1 MLNITR
7 QFMCTRHESIC
18 FYVYM
23 LLFSCLTCI
32 LFSCESENISEI
44 TKAPLPFSDEL
55 ISVNFTVSE
64 TGMGKNDIT
73 VHKSSVGTA
82 SPTPSK
88 GGESSPFGGVR
99 EGFSSSFGGV
109 KGGTVVIPI
118 AEDLFMHATLREE
131 EAPVKTRASLVASH
145 SKVRVIA
152 YSYSDLDA
160 DYTTMEGHADY
171 EVTASGMLTPL
182 GANLSLPA
190 SNAYR
195 FVAYSFHDA
204 TALAAFAD
212 TTANITAK
220 DVLWGE
226 VIETI
231 TSANPVHI
239 RLNHLFAKVKMEAS
253 LGTGVGFHIDN
264 ITGASVST
272 YAPAL
277 VVATG
282 EPVIDPPVP
291 FMGTVPFVWSSTAS
305 APTWTSEERFVFTEG
320 ECPFVE
326 LSGVT
331 IDGTVHS
338 GFHRVNYTSFALE
351 TGKEYT
357 LSVRFHKGGVREFAP
372 RITWDSSTG
381 KYALTTDPTDAGL
394 YFKYGSVAGIFSG
407 AGAIRTLTTPPIA
420 PVATFNATNDVPWKP
435 VAISTWAT
443 IPYANANVT
452 INAAYHT
459 VANVKAGKGDP
470 CRLVGLNLGDIVT
483 HPTPVIDNGEWRLP
497 TWNESIDFIAGYS
510 WERVLGI
517 DGGIFIPS
525 GDPIRSILPAAL
537 MRDGSGVASNLVE
550 GHYWLNTAGGATLG
564 YSLDF
569 TGSGSSNATR
579 TQSYG
584 LPIRCV
590 YDPQFYVNVVPVNYN
605 AHQSYLLDGST
616 YTLDVRSGSAWRI
629 KRITGESRDI
639 YGTVTPHPYAM
650 LNMQPTD
657 NLTNP
662 GLSGGPNPTGEAITF
677 TVVNNKALWGSMS
690 VTFESPAGLFNDYTV
705 TLIFALPK
713 VKILGVGSSSTNGY
727 NVAAN
732 ATNYNARRMLDIQTN
747 FGIPT
752 SSNPNPTVY
761 SRGFDFVMRTSHPS
775 QTQFDSD
782 NPDIVFLSY
791 NSSVN
796 QTQANMYTSFLNNGG
811 VVIACLEN
819 NGIDLLLRTV
829 TGDNAI
835 TVNFPSIP
843 NGVVW
848 PITPAVNDEITNGPF
863 GDLRDLQWGD
873 DYQNLNYINNL
884 PLNDITL
891 YTPATNKLG
900 TYSYPGGVIMF
911 KYNPLPFFFVG
922 DGGFIAGSSNNASN
936 LHPFKLNGSP
946 AFAPVPKPNYGNTT
960 PRFDVYNS
968 QLFGNIITWAIT
980 QTK

>member
-351 TGKEYT
+351 AGKEYT

-470 CRLVGLNLGDIVT
+470 CRLVGLDLVT
-483 HPTPVIDNGEWRLP
+483 LAGRLAANDHTLTQSDIDNGTWRMP
-497 TWNESIDFIAGYS
+497 TYEEQREFGSEDAGMYTNYWWNAFNSPF
-510 WERVLGI
+510 
-517 DGGIFIPS
+517 F
-525 GDPIRSILPAAL
+525 
-537 MRDGSGVASNLVE
+537 GVAGGEFPKRYFGGMAKFFPAVGYRHKDTGAITEQEERGGMWVSVGGGKRCFNFDMSDADWMSIIPDRNVE
-550 GHYWLNTAGGATLG
+550 EAHT
-564 YSLDF
+564 
-569 TGSGSSNATR
+569 
-579 TQSYG
+579 
-584 LPIRCV
+584 IRCV
-590 YDPQFYVNVVPVNYN
+590 PQ
-605 AHQSYLLDGST
+605 
-616 YTLDVRSGSAWRI
+616 
-629 KRITGESRDI
+629 
-639 YGTVTPHPYAM
+639 
-650 LNMQPTD
+650 
-657 NLTNP
+657 
-662 GLSGGPNPTGEAITF
+662 
-677 TVVNNKALWGSMS
+677 
-690 VTFESPAGLFNDYTV
+690 
-705 TLIFALPK
+705 
-713 VKILGVGSSSTNGY
+713 
-727 NVAAN
+727 
-732 ATNYNARRMLDIQTN
+732 
-747 FGIPT
+747 
-752 SSNPNPTVY
+752 
-761 SRGFDFVMRTSHPS
+761 
-775 QTQFDSD
+775 
-782 NPDIVFLSY
+782 
-791 NSSVN
+791 
-796 QTQANMYTSFLNNGG
+796 
-811 VVIACLEN
+811 
-819 NGIDLLLRTV
+819 
-829 TGDNAI
+829 
-835 TVNFPSIP
+835 
-843 NGVVW
+843 
-848 PITPAVNDEITNGPF
+848 
-863 GDLRDLQWGD
+863 
-873 DYQNLNYINNL
+873 
-884 PLNDITL
+884 
-891 YTPATNKLG
+891 
-900 TYSYPGGVIMF
+900 
-911 KYNPLPFFFVG
+911 
-922 DGGFIAGSSNNASN
+922 
-936 LHPFKLNGSP
+936 
-946 AFAPVPKPNYGNTT
+946 
-960 PRFDVYNS
+960 
-968 QLFGNIITWAIT
+968 
-980 QTK
+980 